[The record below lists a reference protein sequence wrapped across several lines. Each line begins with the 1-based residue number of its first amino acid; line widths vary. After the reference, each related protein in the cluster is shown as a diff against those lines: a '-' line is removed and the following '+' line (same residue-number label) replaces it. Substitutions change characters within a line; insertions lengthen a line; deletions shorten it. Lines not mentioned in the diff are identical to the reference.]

1 VKTGERAN
9 VWPAFLEYNVSSI
22 FMIFST
28 LWELRSGVANKL
40 MNQRANVL
48 QGPGQRTEEKF
59 SFRKVPG
66 AFASLPR
73 VLRLVWSTSALLTIF
88 LGLLNLVQ
96 GFIPAFSVSITALVI
111 DSVIRAIKIHS
122 TSPIWLPIGLQL
134 GITLLSSLLNNLS
147 NIVQQ
152 LLQEQVS
159 NRVQLEILKKAN
171 TLDLAF
177 FENPEFYDKM
187 RQAANQST
195 YQPVS
200 MISQTFGLAQ
210 TVVTLVSLIF
220 LLVHLAWWLAIVAL
234 IVPIPAFFSS
244 TRYGWRGY
252 QLMRRQS
259 PERRLMAYFVTLMTT
274 DTYNKEVKLF
284 NLGDYFIGKFWDL
297 ATGLYKQDRK
307 LLLRRYNINFLW
319 NGLTVVANTAI
330 YLYVALQAVAGRIT
344 LGGLTLYTQTAVQ
357 VGQNFQSLLN
367 GISNT
372 YENTLYVNTLF
383 DFLEYQPEI
392 VSPPKPQPIEL
403 PRNVDGL
410 DIEFRDVSFT
420 YPGKDPE
427 THAALKHASFTI
439 HAGEA
444 IALVGRNG
452 AGKTTL
458 VKLLTRL
465 YDPDEGE
472 IFIGGRNIKE
482 YDLKDLRE
490 QVGVIFQDYVNYY
503 MTAQENIGVGRVEH
517 IEQRDL
523 VMSAASKS
531 GASAVIEKLP
541 NGYDTMLGRWF
552 KDLKDSTQLSGGEWQ
567 KIALARAFMRD
578 ARILVLDEPTSAL
591 DAQAEYEVFTKFREL
606 TRGKTAVFISHRFST
621 VRLAD
626 RIFVIEN
633 GSIIESGSHEEL
645 IALDGR
651 YAELFNLQAEAYR

>member
-1 VKTGERAN
+1 
-9 VWPAFLEYNVSSI
+9 
-22 FMIFST
+22 
-28 LWELRSGVANKL
+28 
-40 MNQRANVL
+40 MNQRVNS
-48 QGPGQRTEEKF
+48 QRGPGQRADEKF
-59 SFRKVPG
+59 SIRKVPG
-66 AFASLPR
+66 AFVSLPR
-73 VLRLVWSTSALLTIF
+73 VLRLVWSTSEVLTIL
-88 LGLLNLVQ
+88 LGLLNLAQ
-96 GFIPAFSVSITALVI
+96 GFVPAISVTITALVI
-111 DSVIRAIKIHS
+111 DSVVKAISIHS

-134 GITLLSSLLNNLS
+134 GITLFSSLLSNLS

-187 RQAANQST
+187 RQAANQSS

-200 MISQTFGLAQ
+200 MISQTFGLGQ

-220 LLVHLAWWLAIVAL
+220 LLVHLAWWLAIVAI

-284 NLGDYFIGKFWDL
+284 NLGDFFIGKFWDL
-297 ATGLYKQDRK
+297 ATRLYKQDKK
-307 LLLRRYNINFLW
+307 LLLRRYNINFVW
-319 NGLTVVANTAI
+319 TGLTVVSNTAI

-367 GISNT
+367 GISST

-383 DFLEYQPEI
+383 DFLEYQPGI
-392 VSPPKPQPIEL
+392 VSPPNPQPVEL
-403 PRNVDGL
+403 PRKVEGL

-427 THAALKHASFTI
+427 THAALKHASFII

-444 IALVGRNG
+444 VALVGRNG

-472 IFIGGRNIKE
+472 ILIGGHNIKE
-482 YDLKDLRE
+482 YDLKELRE

-503 MTAQENIGVGRVEH
+503 MTAQENIGVGRIEQ

-523 VMSAASKS
+523 VVSAARKS

-606 TRGKTAVFISHRFST
+606 TKGKTAVFISHRFST

-651 YAELFNLQAEAYR
+651 YAQLFNLQAEAYR

>member
-1 VKTGERAN
+1 
-9 VWPAFLEYNVSSI
+9 
-22 FMIFST
+22 M
-28 LWELRSGVANKL
+28 LWKYRSGAANKL
-40 MNQRANVL
+40 MNQRVNSPR
-48 QGPGQRTEEKF
+48 GPGQRTDEKC
-59 SFRKVPG
+59 SFKKVPG

-73 VLRLVWSTSALLTIF
+73 VLCLVWSTSALLTIF

-111 DSVIRAIKIHS
+111 DSVIRAINIHS

-134 GITLLSSLLNNLS
+134 GITLLPSLLSTLS

-159 NRVQLEILKKAN
+159 NRVQLDILKKAGM
-171 TLDLAF
+171 LDLAY
-177 FENPEFYDKM
+177 FENPEFYDRM
-187 RQAANQST
+187 RQATNQSS
-195 YQPVS
+195 YQPVT
-200 MISQTFGLAQ
+200 MISQTFDLGR
-210 TVVTLVSLIF
+210 TVVTLLSLIF
-220 LLVHLAWWLAIVAL
+220 LLLHLAWWLAIVAL

-297 ATGLYKQDRK
+297 ATGLYKQDKK

-319 NGLTVVANTAI
+319 TGLTVVANTAI

-383 DFLEYQPEI
+383 DFLEYQPGI
-392 VSPPKPQPIEL
+392 VSPPKPQPVEL

-427 THAALKHASFTI
+427 THAALKQASFTI

-444 IALVGRNG
+444 VAMVGRNG

-472 IFIGGRNIKE
+472 ILIGGRNIKD
-482 YDLKDLRE
+482 YDLKELRE

-503 MTAQENIGVGRVEH
+503 MSARENIGVGRIAEIDN
-517 IEQRDL
+517 IEL
-523 VMSAASKS
+523 VQKAAHKS
-531 GASAVIEKLP
+531 GANSVIDRLDD
-541 NGYDTMLGRWF
+541 GYNT
-552 KDLKDSTQLSGGEWQ
+552 
-567 KIALARAFMRD
+567 
-578 ARILVLDEPTSAL
+578 
-591 DAQAEYEVFTKFREL
+591 
-606 TRGKTAVFISHRFST
+606 
-621 VRLAD
+621 
-626 RIFVIEN
+626 
-633 GSIIESGSHEEL
+633 
-645 IALDGR
+645 
-651 YAELFNLQAEAYR
+651 

>member
-1 VKTGERAN
+1 M
-9 VWPAFLEYNVSSI
+9 S
-22 FMIFST
+22 
-28 LWELRSGVANKL
+28 
-40 MNQRANVL
+40 QRAQYL
-48 QGPGQRTEEKF
+48 RGTGQRTEEKF
-59 SFRKVPG
+59 SFRKVPE
-66 AFASLPR
+66 AFISLPR
-73 VLRLVWSTSALLTIF
+73 VLRLVWSTSVLLTTL
-88 LGLLNLVQ
+88 LGLLNLAQ
-96 GFIPAFSVSITALVI
+96 GFIPALSVSITALVI
-111 DSVIRAIKIHS
+111 DSVVRAIKIHS
-122 TSPIWLPIGLQL
+122 ISPIWLPIGLQL
-134 GITLLSSLLNNLS
+134 VIALLSSLLNNVS

-187 RQAANQST
+187 RQATNQST

-200 MISQTFGLAQ
+200 MISQTFGFGQ
-210 TVVTLVSLIF
+210 TIVTLASLIF

-234 IVPIPAFFSS
+234 LVPIPAFFSS

-284 NLGDYFIGKFWDL
+284 NLGEFFIGKFWDL
-297 ATGLYKQDRK
+297 ATTLYKQDRK

-319 NGLTVVANTAI
+319 TSLTVIANTAI

-383 DFLEYQPEI
+383 DFLEYQPAI
-392 VSPPKPQPIEL
+392 VSPPE
-403 PRNVDGL
+403 PRPVDVPVDIDGL
-410 DIEFRDVSFT
+410 EIEFRDVSFT

-427 THAALKHASFTI
+427 TQAALKHVSFTI
-439 HAGEA
+439 HTGEA

-503 MTAQENIGVGRVEH
+503 MTAQENIGVGRVAH

-552 KDLKDSTQLSGGEWQ
+552 KDLKESTQLSGGEWQ

>member
-1 VKTGERAN
+1 
-9 VWPAFLEYNVSSI
+9 
-22 FMIFST
+22 
-28 LWELRSGVANKL
+28 
-40 MNQRANVL
+40 MNQRVNSL
-48 QGPGQRTEEKF
+48 RGPAQRTEEKF
-59 SFRKVPG
+59 SVRKVPG

-73 VLRLVWSTSALLTIF
+73 VLRLVWSTSALLTTF
-88 LGLLNLVQ
+88 LGLLNLAQ
-96 GFIPAFSVSITALVI
+96 GFVPAISVSITALVI
-111 DSVIRAIKIHS
+111 DSVIRAINIHS

-134 GITLLSSLLNNLS
+134 GIALLSSLLSNLS

-200 MISQTFGLAQ
+200 MISQTFGLGQ

-297 ATGLYKQDRK
+297 ATGLYKQDKK

-319 NGLTVVANTAI
+319 TGLTVVANTAI
-330 YLYVALQAVAGRIT
+330 YLYVALQA
-344 LGGLTLYTQTAVQ
+344 
-357 VGQNFQSLLN
+357 GQNFQSLLN

-383 DFLEYQPEI
+383 DFLEYQPGI
-392 VSPPKPQPIEL
+392 VSPPKPQPVEL
-403 PRNVDGL
+403 PMNVDGL
-410 DIEFRDVSFT
+410 EIEFRDVSFT
-420 YPGKDPE
+420 YTGKNPE
-427 THAALKHASFTI
+427 THAALRHASFTI

-444 IALVGRNG
+444 VALVGRNG

-472 IFIGGRNIKE
+472 ILIGGRNIKE
-482 YDLKDLRE
+482 YDLKELRE

-503 MTAQENIGVGRVEH
+503 MTAQENIGVGRVNK
-517 IEQRDL
+517 IEQREL
-523 VMSAASKS
+523 VIGAARKS

-541 NGYDTMLGRWF
+541 QGYDTMLGRWF

-606 TRGKTAVFISHRFST
+606 TKGKTAVFISHRFST

-633 GSIIESGSHEEL
+633 GSIIESGSHKEL
-645 IALDGR
+645 ITLDGR
-651 YAELFNLQAEAYR
+651 YAALFNLQAEAYR

>member
-1 VKTGERAN
+1 MKQQ
-9 VWPAFLEYNVSSI
+9 
-22 FMIFST
+22 T
-28 LWELRSGVANKL
+28 LFFGGWR
-40 MNQRANVL
+40 QRA
-48 QGPGQRTEEKF
+48 EESF
-59 SFRKVPG
+59 SIKEVPG

-73 VLRLVWSTSALLTIF
+73 VLKLVWSTNAPLTTL
-88 LGLLNLVQ
+88 LGLLNLAQ
-96 GFIPAFSVSITALVI
+96 GFTPAISVTITGLVI
-111 DSVIRAIKIHS
+111 DSVVRAINIHS
-122 TSPIWLPIGLQL
+122 IAPIWLPIGLQL
-134 GITLLSSLLNNLS
+134 GITLLSSLLSNLS

-200 MISQTFGLAQ
+200 MISQTFDLGR
-210 TVVTLVSLIF
+210 TTVTLFSLIF
-220 LLVHLAWWLAIVAL
+220 LLTHLAWWLAIVAL

-297 ATGLYKQDRK
+297 ATTLYKQDRK

-319 NGLTVVANTAI
+319 TSLTVISNTAI

-357 VGQNFQSLLN
+357 VGQSFQGLLS

-392 VSPPKPQPIEL
+392 VSPPEPKPVEL
-403 PRNVDGL
+403 PGNVDGL

-427 THAALKHASFTI
+427 TQAALKHASFTI

-472 IFIGGRNIKE
+472 ILIGGRNIKE
-482 YDLKDLRE
+482 YDLKELRE

-503 MTAQENIGVGRVEH
+503 MTAQENIGVGRVEE
-517 IEQRDL
+517 IENRDL
-523 VMSAASKS
+523 VISAA
-531 GASAVIEKLP
+531 A
-541 NGYDTMLGRWF
+541 
-552 KDLKDSTQLSGGEWQ
+552 
-567 KIALARAFMRD
+567 
-578 ARILVLDEPTSAL
+578 
-591 DAQAEYEVFTKFREL
+591 
-606 TRGKTAVFISHRFST
+606 
-621 VRLAD
+621 
-626 RIFVIEN
+626 
-633 GSIIESGSHEEL
+633 
-645 IALDGR
+645 
-651 YAELFNLQAEAYR
+651 

>member
-1 VKTGERAN
+1 MKQRIL
-9 VWPAFLEYNVSSI
+9 FSS
-22 FMIFST
+22 
-28 LWELRSGVANKL
+28 G
-40 MNQRANVL
+40 
-48 QGPGQRTEEKF
+48 GPGSRTDEKF
-59 SFRKVPG
+59 SIRKVPG
-66 AFASLPR
+66 ALASLPR
-73 VLRLVWSTSALLTIF
+73 VMRLVWSTSAILTTLLGF
-88 LGLLNLVQ
+88 LSLLQ
-96 GFIPAFSVSITALVI
+96 GFTPAVSVTITALVI
-111 DSVIRAIKIHS
+111 DSVVLAIRIHS
-122 TSPIWLPIGLQL
+122 TAPIWLPVGLQL
-134 GITLLSSLLNNLS
+134 GITLLSSLLSTLS

-200 MISQTFGLAQ
+200 MISQTFGLGQ

-220 LLVHLAWWLAIVAL
+220 LLVHLAWWLAIVAI

-284 NLGDYFIGKFWDL
+284 TLGTFFTSKFWDL
-297 ATGLYKQDRK
+297 ATSLYKQDKK

-319 NGLTVVANTAI
+319 SGLTVLANSAI
-330 YLYVALQAVAGRIT
+330 YLYVALQTIAGRIT

-357 VGQNFQSLLN
+357 VGQNFQGLLN
-367 GISNT
+367 DISST
-372 YENTLYVNTLF
+372 YENTLYINTLF
-383 DFLEYQPEI
+383 EFLEYQPKI
-392 VSPPKPQPIEL
+392 VSPPDPQPVDP
-403 PRNVDGL
+403 PRKVEGL

-427 THAALKHASFTI
+427 TQAALKHVSFTI

-444 IALVGRNG
+444 VALVGRNG
-452 AGKTTL
+452 AGKPTL

-465 YDPDEGE
+465 YDPDEGD
-472 IFIGGRNIKE
+472 ILIGGRNIKE
-482 YDLKDLRE
+482 YDLKELRE

-503 MTAQENIGVGRVEH
+503 MNARENIGVGRIAEIENLGLVEN
-517 IEQRDL
+517 
-523 VMSAASKS
+523 AAHKS
-531 GASAVIEKLP
+531 GANTVIEKLP
-541 NGYDTMLGRWF
+541 EGYETMLGRWF
-552 KDLKDSTQLSGGEWQ
+552 EDSTQLSGGEWQ
-567 KIALARAFMRD
+567 KVALARAFMRD
-578 ARILVLDEPTSAL
+578 ARILILDEPTSSL
-591 DAQAEYEVFTKFREL
+591 DAQAEYDVFAKFRVL
-606 TRGKTAVFISHRFST
+606 TKGKTAIFISHRFST

-626 RIFVIEN
+626 RILVLENGQIIEN
-633 GSIIESGSHEEL
+633 GPHQEL
-645 IALDGR
+645 VALGGH

>member
-1 VKTGERAN
+1 M
-9 VWPAFLEYNVSSI
+9 S
-22 FMIFST
+22 
-28 LWELRSGVANKL
+28 
-40 MNQRANVL
+40 QRAQYL
-48 QGPGQRTEEKF
+48 RGTGQRTEEKF
-59 SFRKVPG
+59 SFRKVPE
-66 AFASLPR
+66 AFISLPR
-73 VLRLVWSTSALLTIF
+73 VLRLVWSTSVLLTTL
-88 LGLLNLVQ
+88 LGLLNLAQ
-96 GFIPAFSVSITALVI
+96 GFIPALSVSITALVI
-111 DSVIRAIKIHS
+111 DSVVRAIKIHS
-122 TSPIWLPIGLQL
+122 ISPIWLPIGLQL
-134 GITLLSSLLNNLS
+134 VIALLSSLLNNVS

-187 RQAANQST
+187 RQATNQST

-200 MISQTFGLAQ
+200 MISQTFGFGQ
-210 TVVTLVSLIF
+210 TIVTLASLIF

-234 IVPIPAFFSS
+234 LVPIPAFFSS

-284 NLGDYFIGKFWDL
+284 NLGEFFIGKFWDL
-297 ATGLYKQDRK
+297 ATTLYKQDRK

-319 NGLTVVANTAI
+319 TSLTVIANTAI

-383 DFLEYQPEI
+383 DFLEYQPAI
-392 VSPPKPQPIEL
+392 VSPPEPKPVDVPVDI
-403 PRNVDGL
+403 DGL
-410 DIEFRDVSFT
+410 EIEFRDVSFT

-427 THAALKHASFTI
+427 TQAALKHVSFTI
-439 HAGEA
+439 HTGEA

-503 MTAQENIGVGRVEH
+503 MTAQENIGVGRVAH

-552 KDLKDSTQLSGGEWQ
+552 KDLKESTQLSGGEWQ